1 MLGVSRI
8 LGKTA
13 LILSFALI
21 GFTTVWAQQTKPTIP
36 VSKVRYEPLPPA
48 EVDRIIRTFS
58 AKEAQFHEALNNYSF
73 KRDVSI
79 RTIGILG
86 GQITGEFKLVSR
98 FYFDSNGNRHERVLF
113 APLSTLTEMTLSQE
127 DLDDLNGVQPYA
139 LEASKIN
146 QYNFTYIGKEKID
159 QLDLFVFEVTPKNA
173 DPNNIKQRY
182 FQGRIWVD
190 DQDLM
195 IVKVRGKAVPEGK
208 QRFPIFE
215 TYREQ
220 IDGKYWF
227 PTYTH
232 SDDELI
238 FPGGNRVHEQMTVKY
253 TEYSLGR
260 TGVKIINDDDSVI
273 DDSEKPQQP
282 GTTAPPS
289 TTPNPT
295 PPPGPKKP

>member
-1 MLGVSRI
+1 MFGIPRLPRNLVFAFS
-8 LGKTA
+8 
-13 LILSFALI
+13 LSLLAVAPIF
-21 GFTTVWAQQTKPTIP
+21 AQQTKPALP
-36 VSKVRYEPLPPA
+36 VSKVRFEPLPPA

-58 AKEAQFHEALNNYSF
+58 AQEAKFHDALNNYSF

-79 RTIGILG
+79 RTLGILG
-86 GQITGEFKLVSR
+86 GQITGEFRLVSR
-98 FYFDSNGNRHERVLF
+98 FYFDSTGNRHERVLF
-113 APLSTLTEMTLSQE
+113 APPSTLTEMTLSQE

-159 QLDLFVFEVTPKNA
+159 QLDLFVFEVKPKSV
-173 DPNNIKQRY
+173 DPKNIKQRF

-195 IVKVRGKAVPEGK
+195 IVKVRGKAVPEGN
-208 QRFPIFE
+208 QRFPTFE

-220 IDGKYWF
+220 IDGKHWF

-232 SDDELI
+232 SDDELV
-238 FPGGNRVHEQMTVKY
+238 FPSGDRVHEQMTVKY

-260 TGVKIINDDDSVI
+260 TGVKIIDDDNSVI
-273 DDSEKPQQP
+273 DESDKPTP
-282 GTTAPPS
+282 
-289 TTPNPT
+289 TTPPATTRNPA
-295 PPPGPKKP
+295 PSPVPKKP